1 MRIRP
6 GHVTDPGAA
15 AWLEQLDAALD
26 GRAHDPTAESWRTL
40 REDVRALADPLDP
53 ELQRRLEQRIAE
65 RVKPAG
71 RMRRRLPAWL
81 RPGTP
86 IHSVAALAVTAVL
99 VVALIV
105 VAPWRS
111 SQQHSLAPSASAPA
125 STHAAA
131 RVGHRGLEFGPG
143 EAAPAV
149 KAPGA
154 HRGVE
159 HRSALGPSVPAGPPR
174 VPPATSTPTTRA
186 GGAVRTELPPAV
198 RTEPPSHEAL
208 APAPSTPERKQQLA
222 ASMTLGPERE
232 AVQSTSERVARIVV
246 QDGGFV
252 VHSNLQLQ
260 RTGTDEADLALELP
274 SAKLSSALAALA
286 RLAPVDAQNQS
297 LQDITNSYEAASHR
311 LADARAER
319 QALLRALSRANTEAT
334 IADLHRR
341 LSQVDGAIA
350 RASTTLQGVTRR
362 ASAAEVEVTVVGQSR
377 SAPPHT
383 GSGGLTIDRGLR
395 DAGHVLDGDP
405 RGVARRRSDPDSACA
420 RPHRRRG
427 RLAGV
432 AALPARAGP
441 ERSLKRS
448 PSLRRAV

>member
-1 MRIRP
+1 
-6 GHVTDPGAA
+6 
-15 AWLEQLDAALD
+15 
-26 GRAHDPTAESWRTL
+26 
-40 REDVRALADPLDP
+40 
-53 ELQRRLEQRIAE
+53 
-65 RVKPAG
+65 
-71 RMRRRLPAWL
+71 
-81 RPGTP
+81 
-86 IHSVAALAVTAVL
+86 
-99 VVALIV
+99 
-105 VAPWRS
+105 
-111 SQQHSLAPSASAPA
+111 
-125 STHAAA
+125 
-131 RVGHRGLEFGPG
+131 
-143 EAAPAV
+143 
-149 KAPGA
+149 
-154 HRGVE
+154 
-159 HRSALGPSVPAGPPR
+159 
-174 VPPATSTPTTRA
+174 
-186 GGAVRTELPPAV
+186 
-198 RTEPPSHEAL
+198 
-208 APAPSTPERKQQLA
+208 
-222 ASMTLGPERE
+222 MTLGPERE

-350 RASTTLQGVTRR
+350 RASTALQGVTRR
-362 ASAAEVEVTVVGQSR
+362 ASTAEVEVTVVGQSR

-395 DAGHVLDGDP
+395 DAGHVLTGTLAVLL
-405 RGVARRRSDPDSACA
+405 VAGAILIPLALALVAVAS
-420 RPHRRRG
+420 